1 MDIVWSFNKIAE
13 VYILLKKIQKIFNKA
28 WFAEPCQSL
37 TGLIRLAINGARYSI
52 ALTMSS
58 TTFFASPNTIMVLSM

>member
-1 MDIVWSFNKIAE
+1 MPRSGE
-13 VYILLKKIQKIFNKA
+13 V
-28 WFAEPCQSL
+28 CGRSS
-37 TGLIRLAINGARYSI
+37 RHSI